1 VQNLSSKEALMNSK
15 YKKPQINADERRYF
29 QRTVFGKT
37 THRKGRKERKA
48 AQQESLLSCVP
59 KIRYDINNELRRT
72 ETNSGY
78 SEFVRVRIS
87 SLLSLLFAPAHERA
101 PPAPAV
107 HPRSSRA
114 GG

>member
-1 VQNLSSKEALMNSK
+1 LGYSKGIKA
-15 YKKPQINADERRYF
+15 YKPQINADERRYLAI
-29 QRTVFGKT
+29 TVFDKK
-37 THRKGRKERKA
+37 THRKERKERKA
-48 AQQESLLSCVP
+48 VRQEQLRSCVK

-101 PPAPAV
+101 PPTLAV
-107 HPRSSRA
+107 HLVMSRA